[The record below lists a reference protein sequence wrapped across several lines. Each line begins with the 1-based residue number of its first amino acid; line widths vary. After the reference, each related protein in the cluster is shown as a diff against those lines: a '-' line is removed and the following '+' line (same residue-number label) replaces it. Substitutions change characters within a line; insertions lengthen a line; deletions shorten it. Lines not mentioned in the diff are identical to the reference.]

1 MAGIVHRPT
10 WLLLRLL
17 LVLRGIHDDGKET
30 VKVNEIHELKLVART
45 KCSALGSAQV
55 AITSLNRTES
65 GSRTQRESAFRCC
78 VAQIKQLSV
87 TERDV
92 IVNNLPQ

>member
-1 MAGIVHRPT
+1 MAGIVHRPA

-17 LVLRGIHDDGKET
+17 LVLGGIHDDGEET
-30 VKVNEIHELKLVART
+30 VKVNKIHELKLVART
-45 KCSALGSAQV
+45 KCSALGWAQV

-65 GSRTQRESAFRCC
+65 GSRTRRESAFKYC

-87 TERDV
+87 TDRDV
-92 IVNNLPQ
+92 NANGLPP